1 MEFFREEKVVLFRVV
16 YYGPGLCGKTTNLN
30 QIFSRL
36 MPEEKLSQE
45 ILEIPT
51 QTDKTLMFECLPMA
65 AGTISGNTVK
75 VMLNTVPGQVHYQ
88 ASRKLILKGA
98 DGVVFVADSQRS
110 MQEQNQ
116 ISLSE
121 MKIYM
126 KSLNLEKKP
135 IVLQY
140 NKQDLPDAMD
150 VEEMDRDLQ
159 GEVESPSFA
168 ASAISGTGVMETM
181 NTILKMAKSEA
192 KKNR

>member
-1 MEFFREEKVVLFRVV
+1 MEYFKDEKVVLFRIV
-16 YYGPGLCGKTTNLN
+16 YYGPGLCGKTTNLH

-36 MPEEKLSQE
+36 QPSERLSQS

-51 QTDKTLMFECLPMA
+51 QTDRTLTFDCLPMS
-65 AGTISGNTVK
+65 AGTINGNTVK
-75 VMLNTVPGQVHYQ
+75 LQLFTVPGQVHYQ

-116 ISLSE
+116 ISISE

-126 KSLNLEKKP
+126 KSMNIGDSP

-150 VEEMDRDLQ
+150 FEEMERDLQ
-159 GEVESPSFA
+159 GERESPSFN

-181 NTILKMAKSEA
+181 NTIVKLVKSKV

>member
-1 MEFFREEKVVLFRVV
+1 MEFFKEEKVVLFRVV
-16 YYGPGLCGKTTNLN
+16 YYGPGLCGKTTNLI

-36 MPEEKLSQE
+36 MPDEKLSQS

-51 QTDKTLMFECLPMA
+51 QTDKTLTFECLPMS
-65 AGTISGNTVK
+65 AGTISGNAVK
-75 VMLNTVPGQVHYQ
+75 VQLYTVPGQVHYQ

-126 KSLNLEKKP
+126 KSLNLDKKP

-150 VEEMDRDLQ
+150 FEEMERDLQ
-159 GEVESPSFA
+159 GEVETPSFA

-181 NTILKMAKSEA
+181 NTILQMAKSEA